1 MSEEQEP
8 FDPVARANF
17 GEGARR
23 TVTKAFDA
31 PSAIPSPLEA
41 IESARK
47 EARAEL
53 RDEFAKAA
61 LIGIYANPGTNPKA
75 YFSDDCAQE
84 IWAVAEKMMKA
95 RGDD

>member
-1 MSEEQEP
+1 MSKEHDAP
-8 FDPVARANF
+8 AL
-17 GEGARR
+17 ARR
-23 TVTKAFDA
+23 EPTISDA
-31 PSAIPSPLEA
+31 DREA
-41 IESARK
+41 IGKA
-47 EARAEL
+47 ARAEL

-84 IWAVAEKMMKA
+84 IWAVAEKMIKA